1 MSLRVASSLLCLIL
15 VSTTAWPD
23 EEYQDFLM
31 LRLWDSETTVED
43 ARHRIERLESNDSTE
58 DLIMLHDEARNETFG
73 DEIRS
78 TVESVS
84 DAIAGLPAESLLS
97 TDNRTTVKKLDNR
110 AWECIDD
117 YYSLGTYF
125 ELLIRIYENAADR
138 QADLDSES
146 GSDSNEET
154 PTGHICDRLGDAPD
168 FLVKRR
174 CEDGDLYL
182 ERARVRLENVK
193 THKTAIDGLL
203 DDLVI
208 PESEE

>member
-31 LRLWDSETTVED
+31 LRLWDNETTVEH
-43 ARHRIERLESNDSTE
+43 ARHLIETLDSDDSTE
-58 DLIMLHDEARNETFG
+58 DLIMLHDEARTEIFG

-84 DAIAGLPAESLLS
+84 DAVAGLPAESLLS
-97 TDNRTTVKKLDNR
+97 TDNRTTVKKLDHR
-110 AWECIDD
+110 AWEYFRD

-125 ELLIRIYENAADR
+125 EGAIRLYENAADL

-168 FLVKRR
+168 FLVKNR
-174 CEDGDLYL
+174 CEGGNRYL
-182 ERARVRLENVK
+182 GNARERLEELK
-193 THKTAIDGLL
+193 AHKTAIDGLL